1 MTLSQSE
8 LSELLEAVRA
18 GGGIDVVRRGVE
30 LVLQALISAEA
41 SEFIG
46 AQPFERT
53 ASRTNLR
60 NGTRERLLST
70 KAGDVQL
77 QIRRCA
83 RAASSPPCLSV
94 VGASTGR
101 SSRW

>member
-1 MTLSQSE
+1 
-8 LSELLEAVRA
+8 LEAVRA

-77 QIRRCA
+77 QIPKCGG
-83 RAASSPPCLSV
+83 AASSRRCWSV
-94 VGASTGR
+94 VVGSTGR
-101 SSRW
+101 SSPW